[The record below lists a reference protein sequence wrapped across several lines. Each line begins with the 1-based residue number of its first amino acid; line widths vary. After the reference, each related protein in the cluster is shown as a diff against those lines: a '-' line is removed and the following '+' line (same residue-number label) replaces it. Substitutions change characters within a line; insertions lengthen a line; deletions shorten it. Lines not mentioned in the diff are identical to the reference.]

1 MSDQTP
7 NEPIPPSQPP
17 PAPQYQPPPQQGYG
31 GPPVRQ
37 GNGLAVAGMVLG
49 IIGVVFAFIPFLGVV
64 LGIILGLLALV
75 LGGVGLG
82 RAKDP
87 SRGGR
92 GQAIT
97 GVVLGI
103 VTLGIV
109 FTQAVLIG
117 EAANEI
123 DDELQELQDE
133 LDNLPTEF

>member
-7 NEPIPPSQPP
+7 NEPMPPSQQS
-17 PAPQYQPPPQQGYG
+17 PAPQYQPQPQQGYG

-49 IIGVVFAFIPFLGVV
+49 IIGVVFAFIPFLGVL

-103 VTLGIV
+103 VALGIV
-109 FTQAVLIG
+109 FLQAVVIG
-117 EAANEI
+117 EAANEL

-133 LDNLPTEF
+133 LDSLPTEF